1 MVLELA
7 TILTGFVAAVLC
19 ILMWQCCW
27 SAAGL
32 QDRCQPVHGTWPENP
47 RGPSLKASS
56 SLDIEVCQ

>member
-7 TILTGFVAAVLC
+7 TILTGFVAAILCIC

-32 QDRCQPVHGTWPENP
+32 QDCCQSVQKILGCPP
-47 RGPSLKASS
+47 
-56 SLDIEVCQ
+56 